1 MKPINPQKMKPV
13 LVVLCFLILSA
24 CSENNGNENS
34 NGNGAD
40 SLSVANAKDSA
51 SGEYFPVLDFIKSEI
66 RAVDSLP
73 VGIKVY
79 RTEGE
84 IKDSGYL
91 KPEEFHQLTDEFL
104 APELEMDQ
112 FKKTYTE
119 SSFYDRSTKTSTF
132 HYETKKEDATIRR
145 IDVITSA
152 TDTYDKVTSMYFE
165 KLAGPDRFL
174 KKLFWK
180 PGQEFSLIEK
190 NKVTRVVWQY

>member
-1 MKPINPQKMKPV
+1 MKPV
-13 LVVLCFLILSA
+13 IVVLCALVLYA
-24 CSENNGNENS
+24 CSENNGKENS
-34 NGNGAD
+34 NGNSTD
-40 SLSVANAKDSA
+40 SLTSVNTQDTS

-66 RAVDSLP
+66 RTVDSLP

-84 IKDSGYL
+84 KKDSGYL

-104 APELEMDQ
+104 SPDLETDQ
-112 FKKTYTE
+112 FKKMYTE

-132 HYETKKEDATIRR
+132 HYETKKEDATILR

-165 KLAGPDRFL
+165 KISSPDRFL

-180 PGQEFSLIEK
+180 PGQEFSLIEP